1 MHTHRHT
8 GTNTHI
14 IVCYAYPVAG
24 VLKSLPQKDLQVEE
38 DTSAV
43 CTFTAVAAH
52 TFTAVAA
59 YTFTAVAAHTFT
71 AVGAVVV
78 VVVVV
83 QDLHHFIVGEKVT
96 K

>member
-1 MHTHRHT
+1 MRSFHLHTVSTLYSLHTHRHT

-38 DTSAV
+38 DTSGV
-43 CTFTAVAAH
+43 C
-52 TFTAVAA
+52 
-59 YTFTAVAAHTFT
+59 TFTAVAAHTFT

-83 QDLHHFIVGEKVT
+83 QGLQHFIVGEKVT